1 MEKSNEPSDV
11 KANGGPL
18 QRLKGSVGKY
28 ELPFQPVGVEDWEAM
43 QVEERTPVTHVS
55 DENEP
60 R

>member
-1 MEKSNEPSDV
+1 MEKSNELSDV

-28 ELPFQPVGVEDWEAM
+28 ELPFEPLGIEDWEAM
-43 QVEERTPVTHVS
+43 QQEEPVPATRTS
-55 DENEP
+55 DEHLP